1 MLIYEQLCY
10 QSRVLFANLEL
21 VSNVLNKEMNFLK
34 EHNKYIKQY
43 FNRNC
48 LSRHAF
54 PAAEPHCCWPFSQPS
69 GIISFG
75 IFIKEFKVLGRKVQL
90 METRSSGCLFP
101 AMKPW
106 REASFLF
113 RLYEGR
119 KDALSFNIV
128 SVGCQLQMGE
138 GILYQSSPHILLMA
152 KVCFFLFITDLFKI
166 RL

>member
-1 MLIYEQLCY
+1 MP
-10 QSRVLFANLEL
+10 FTT
-21 VSNVLNKEMNFLK
+21 
-34 EHNKYIKQY
+34 
-43 FNRNC
+43 
-48 LSRHAF
+48 
-54 PAAEPHCCWPFSQPS
+54 AEPHCCWLFSQPS

-106 REASFLF
+106 REEASFLF

-128 SVGCQLQMGE
+128 SVGC
-138 GILYQSSPHILLMA
+138 
-152 KVCFFLFITDLFKI
+152 
-166 RL
+166 